1 MEMQQI
7 RYFLALARTLN
18 FTRAAEECNVSQS
31 ALTRAIQA
39 LEGELGGELVRRE
52 HSRSHLTELGKRMLP
67 LVERCY
73 ESAMTAKALA
83 KSIAREDLAPLA
95 VGVSDSVNVELIMG
109 PLAEMFRSFSGLQL
123 KLHHGGGAAIM
134 ELLKQGGAE
143 IAVAGPIDDN
153 WERLDR
159 WALFEEPFE
168 LAIRSDNP
176 LAMDNE
182 ITLEKL
188 QTLPVFCQGGCEMH
202 DAATSIVASKGFATA
217 NMHEVV
223 TYHDLIALV
232 SNGVG
237 AAIVPRSA
245 PQSDTVKR
253 TAIADLGLSRTVS
266 VYAVAGRRRG
276 AAAAAFLNLLRSADF
291 AIEQSQQPRQ

>member
-18 FTRAAEECNVSQS
+18 FTRAADECNVSQS

-73 ESAMTAKALA
+73 ESALTAKALA
-83 KSIAREDLAPLA
+83 KSIAKEELAPLS

-109 PLAEMFRSFSGLQL
+109 PVAEMFRGFPGLQL
-123 KLHHGGGAAIM
+123 KLQHGGGAAILD
-134 ELLKQGGAE
+134 LLKQGGAE
-143 IAVAGPIDDN
+143 IAIAGPIEDN
-153 WERLDR
+153 WERLDH

-168 LAIRSDNP
+168 LAVRADHP

-188 QTLPVFCQGGCEMH
+188 QKVPVFCQSGCEMH
-202 DAATSIVASKGFATA
+202 DTAARMVVARGLSTA
-217 NMHEVV
+217 NIHDVV
-223 TYHDLIALV
+223 TYHDLMALV
-232 SNGVG
+232 SSGVG
-237 AAIVPRSA
+237 VAMVPRSA
-245 PQSDTVKR
+245 PRGDAIKR
-253 TAIADLGLSRTVS
+253 APIADLPLSRAVS
-266 VYAVAGRRRG
+266 VYAVSGRKRET
-276 AAAAAFLNLLRSADF
+276 AAAAFLNLLRSTEF
-291 AIEQSQQPRQ
+291 AG